1 MFKNGRIMIALG
13 FVLLSGTSAC
23 AETIYVEPSG
33 EYATIDT
40 KATNEATRAMLH
52 GTKEERDKVAAEVLK
67 APDKYAP
74 PALYVLA
81 HVLFADGKKDDAAFW
96 FYAGQLR
103 SRSDGALCTDRSA
116 QSGTS
121 VLNYQ
126 FGSEINQYTFQRLDQ
141 LKALVPKV
149 VEWDRT
155 IPHNYDRRWMALHGM
170 GGFMNQDKT
179 SPPIVIPKSDWEK
192 SDETVRAEY
201 LEGFKQA
208 MAEMANRQKEADKKQ
223 SSP

>member
-1 MFKNGRIMIALG
+1 MFKNGRIIFALG
-13 FVLLSGTSAC
+13 FVLLFGQQVY
-23 AETIYVEPSG
+23 AETIYVKPTG

-40 KATNEATRAMLH
+40 TATNEATRAMMR

-74 PALYVLA
+74 PALYVLS

-103 SRSDGALCTDRSA
+103 SRSDGQLCTDRSA
-116 QSGTS
+116 QSGTA
-121 VLNYQ
+121 VLNSQ

-155 IPHNYDRRWMALHGM
+155 TPHNYDRRWMALHGM
-170 GGFMNQDKT
+170 GGFLEQDKT
-179 SPPIVIPKSDWEK
+179 SPVVIPKSDWEK
-192 SDETVRAEY
+192 SDETVRTEY
-201 LEGFKQA
+201 LEGFRQA